1 MDNDLVEEIAR
12 RLAEL
17 ETSRPVPDG
26 RDRLRVVALITER
39 HRKKARLALQV
50 INFYRKESNKA

>member
-1 MDNDLVEEIAR
+1 MDNELVEEIAR

-17 ETSRPVPDG
+17 ETSRHALDR
-26 RDRLRVVALITER
+26 RDRLRVVALVTER

-50 INFYRKESNKA
+50 INEQRKKNNKA

>member
-1 MDNDLVEEIAR
+1 MDDELVEEIAR

-17 ETSRPVPDG
+17 ETTRQLAD
-26 RDRLRVVALITER
+26 RQDRLRVVATVTER